1 MSRKEGVIHL
11 LKVSFRENSIWKF
24 INNNSNLANFGLVRF
39 RLGLEI
45 NNKQKVIRLAKVT
58 QKYRR

>member
-1 MSRKEGVIHL
+1 M
-11 LKVSFRENSIWKF
+11 
-24 INNNSNLANFGLVRF
+24 NNNSNFANFVLIRF